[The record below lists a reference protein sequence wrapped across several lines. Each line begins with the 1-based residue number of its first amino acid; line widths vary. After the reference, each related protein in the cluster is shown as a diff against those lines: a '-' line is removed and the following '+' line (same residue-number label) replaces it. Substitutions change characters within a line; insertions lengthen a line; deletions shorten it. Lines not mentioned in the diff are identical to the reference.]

1 MRNTY
6 FFALINQHQFYASL
20 SLVRLQLLN
29 CVLHCTMDSSSSSS
43 TAKKRKT
50 AHKTLS
56 IEEKVEMLDQQYLN
70 FFNFYAFQKK
80 LTKWLSYNT

>member
-1 MRNTY
+1 MRDMY

-29 CVLHCTMDSSSSSS
+29 CVLHCTMASISSSS
-43 TAKKRKT
+43 TTKKSKR

-56 IEEKVEMLDQQYLN
+56 IEEKVEILDQQHLN
-70 FFNFYAFQKK
+70 LYNLLCIPKK
-80 LTKWLSYNT
+80 ANKKLSYNT